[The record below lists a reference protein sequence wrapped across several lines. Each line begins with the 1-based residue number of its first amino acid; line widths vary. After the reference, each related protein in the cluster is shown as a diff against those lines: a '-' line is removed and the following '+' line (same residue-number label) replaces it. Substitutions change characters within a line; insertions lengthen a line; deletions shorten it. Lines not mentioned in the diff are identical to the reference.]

1 MPYRYFALLHGLLLL
16 LTVTAALAESVAPVR
31 IGVLAY
37 RSTDEEVSS
46 WGELPAQLAAAL
58 PGRRFELRSLAGP
71 ALREAV
77 QAGEVEFVIT
87 NSSQYVALAAEFGIQ
102 RIATVMLPEALSPE
116 QALGSTL
123 LTLSGRTDLR
133 SLADLRGKRIATVA
147 ADAFGGFLVA
157 SRELL
162 HAGVDLEAGDARL
175 LFVGFPMRRV
185 TEAVRNGEADAA
197 IVRTCLLEQLADKGM
212 LRPAEFKVLGA
223 RSTAGFGCV
232 TSTPLYPDWP
242 LAVTRGVDR
251 QLAKAV
257 AMALLALPPSPTGL
271 SWDVPADYQP
281 VSDLYREL
289 MLGPYADL
297 RTTTFRGL
305 LKTYR
310 PYLLGILLLFVGAV
324 VHVIRV
330 EYLVKRRTAE
340 LAESQARA
348 RDLQCEAEH
357 MARLSILGEMAGT
370 LAHEINQPLASI
382 STFSQSLERRCAAGR
397 LDAEQFAE
405 ASHEITTQAERASGV
420 VRRIRAFARKRDSV
434 REIRPLLDTVR
445 EAVTLFS
452 GMLPDLPRVEVID
465 DLPPG
470 ATVEADHL
478 QLQQVLLNLLK
489 NAADAMGQ
497 LPVGERRIAVHCDHW
512 QGKLRVRVTDRG
524 PVVTDETLARLF
536 EPFFTTKSDGLG
548 LGLAICKSIAEAH
561 GGRLSVE
568 LAEPPPGLVFC
579 LSLPDHADHE

>member
-1 MPYRYFALLHGLLLL
+1 MPRRLLALLSGLLLL
-16 LTVTAALAESVAPVR
+16 LVATATLAEATVR

-37 RSTDEEVSS
+37 RSTGEEVSS
-46 WGELPAQLAAAL
+46 WGELPAQLTAAL
-58 PGRRFELRSLAGP
+58 PGRRFELRPLAGP
-71 ALREAV
+71 ALREAL
-77 QAGEVEFVIT
+77 QGGELDFVIT

-116 QALGSTL
+116 QALGSTI
-123 LTLSGRTDLR
+123 LTLSGRKEL
-133 SLADLRGKRIATVA
+133 SALKDLRGKRIATVA

-162 HAGVDLEAGDARL
+162 HAGVDLDAGDARL

-185 TEAVRNGEADAA
+185 IEAVRNGEADAA
-197 IVRTCLLEQLADKGM
+197 IVRTCLFEQLVAKGM
-212 LRPAEFKVLGA
+212 LQPAEFKVMGA
-223 RSTAGFGCV
+223 KPTPGFPCV

-242 LAVTRGVDR
+242 LAVARGVDR
-251 QLAKAV
+251 HLAKQV
-257 AMALLALPPSPTGL
+257 AMALLALPPSSTGL

-281 VSDLYREL
+281 VSDLFREL

-305 LKTYR
+305 LKNYR
-310 PYLLGILLLFVGAV
+310 PYLLAVLLLFVGAM

-348 RDLQCEAEH
+348 RDLQSEAEH

-382 STFSQSLERRCAAGR
+382 STYAQSLERRCAAGR
-397 LDAEQFAE
+397 VDALQFAE
-405 ASHEITTQAERASGV
+405 ASHEITAQAERASGV

-434 REIRPLLDTVR
+434 REIKPLLDTVR

-452 GMLPDLPRVEVID
+452 GMLPALPRIEIID

-470 ATVEADHL
+470 TLVEADHV
-478 QLQQVLLNLLK
+478 QLQQVVLNLLK
-489 NAADAMGQ
+489 NAADAMAN
-497 LPVGERRIAVHCDHW
+497 LPVEERCIGVRCDRHE
-512 QGKLRVRVTDRG
+512 GKLRIRVADRG
-524 PVVTDETLARLF
+524 PSISEETLARLF

-568 LAEPPPGLVFC
+568 PAEPPPGLVFC
-579 LSLPDHADHE
+579 LSVPDHVADE